1 MTVSK
6 RVLPAA
12 TQRNVAKRLI
22 RECFR
27 KYARQG
33 EALDV
38 VIRLR
43 KPLDRKDLPQAR
55 ETLGEMIKTVLA
67 AK

>member
-6 RVLPAA
+6 RILPAA

-22 RECFR
+22 REIFR

-33 EALDV
+33 MALDV

-43 KPLDRKDLPQAR
+43 KPLDRNDLPAAR
-55 ETLGEMIKTVLA
+55 ASLGEMLDTMLA

>member
-6 RVLPAA
+6 RILPAA

-27 KYARQG
+27 RCARDG
-33 EALDV
+33 DALDV

-43 KPLDRKDLPQAR
+43 RPLDKKDVPQAR
-55 ETLGEMIKTVLA
+55 ETLDEMIRTALA